1 MPLGRVG
8 NGADV
13 ADVVVFL
20 ASDAARYVNG
30 VNLPVD
36 GGLSVAMIGVLP
48 MPSPADAGAITAPLQ
63 MIHEKAEGSAAG
75 SAARTP
81 AAKPKKT

>member
-36 GGLSVAMIGVLP
+36 GGLSVAMMGVLP
-48 MPSPADAGAITAPLQ
+48 MASPTDAETITAPLQ
-63 MIHEKAEGSAAG
+63 MIHERAEGGAVGSAAG
-75 SAARTP
+75 TP
-81 AAKPKKT
+81 AAKSKKT